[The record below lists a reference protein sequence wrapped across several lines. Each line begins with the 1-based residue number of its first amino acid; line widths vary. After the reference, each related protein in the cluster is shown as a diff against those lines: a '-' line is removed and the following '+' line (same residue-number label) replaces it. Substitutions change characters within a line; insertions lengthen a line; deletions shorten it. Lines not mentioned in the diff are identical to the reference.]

1 MNVYDT
7 ANKLASELKTS
18 NEYLEYKKMK
28 EELNQNPEVKQKI
41 KEFEEKRYAVQLE
54 ALKGEEQEKEKLEGM
69 QKIYIELM
77 QNDIA
82 KSYFDAELKFNV
94 LIADVNK
101 IIAESVQ
108 DVLK

>member
-7 ANKLASELKTS
+7 ANKLAQELKTS
-18 NEYLEYKKMK
+18 TEYLDYKKIK
-28 EELNQNPEVKQKI
+28 EELDRSPDVKAKI
-41 KEFEEKRYAVQLE
+41 REFEEKRYEVQLE
-54 ALKGEEQEKEKLEGM
+54 ALKGEEQEKTKLEEM

-77 QNDIA
+77 QNELA
-82 KSYFDAELKFNV
+82 KTYFEIELKFNV

-108 DVLK
+108 DVIK